1 MKSNWQ
7 TASDRTLFN
16 TRSSLFMPILF
27 VTQMNVGIY
36 WVFGG
41 PAINRLFDVRANV
54 LIMRQ
59 LVCLL
64 ILLCASLL
72 MRKFNF
78 KKATYKDWKYTILSG
93 NIIHY

>member
-7 TASDRTLFN
+7 SASDRTFFN

-41 PAINRLFDVRANV
+41 PSINRLFDVRANV

-59 LVCLL
+59 FVCLL
-64 ILLCASLL
+64 ILLSASLL
-72 MRKFNF
+72 MRKLNF
-78 KKATYKDWKYTILSG
+78 KKATFKDWKYIILSG
-93 NIIHY
+93 TYVC